1 MAIQY
6 APLFALET
14 QFQTKDGR
22 NNTGGWLKVFLAAT
36 DDPATTYS
44 DYNGT
49 RNPEKIVLDDDG
61 RALVICDKSKA
72 YRLEVYSI
80 DGTLL
85 WTEEPVYCSGTGG
98 GGVSI
103 TKVVSTDG
111 SISVDKNVAGSTT
124 TYDLGIANSSDEFL
138 EWIKCSENE
147 CGATWYPVFQDGTM
161 ETEAG
166 QGIKVHKGHLYHF
179 TNSFTVDPDGTGV
192 NYDTFHVAMY
202 CGDAIVDERDFDI
215 DSSLNDPVLCEFSRD
230 VVPSE
235 DSHVYFKLTIPA
247 TCKASG
253 EVQCHRIY
261 SGINAVPDTCA
272 TKQWVSGSFQPLSGM
287 SAYVPYS
294 SVGNNGMG
302 QVTGIN
308 GSAIVGGLD
317 SASVSSIASS
327 VASAY
332 TESAFSSLSSK
343 ADSSSLTAYQPV
355 SAMGAYT
362 TTSYVD
368 GMVSGKLDTTAFNSA
383 DFYPTSNPSG
393 FITGVDLGGY
403 ATTGF
408 VESAVSGKLDT
419 SAFSSASAGFQP
431 TGDYAYNSALTAYI
445 PASASGAFQPS
456 GDYAFNS
463 AVSSKL
469 DASASSN
476 FVMDS
481 SMTSWIP
488 YSALG
493 YSGTAISGIG
503 GSSLAGMGGGGV
515 AGDYVEKSAME
526 VAIGSNS
533 TAFDIAFAQGG
544 RNSASS
550 YSFAQGYDNSARSG
564 SFAQGF
570 RNSANNNSIAQG
582 SSNTATSDSI
592 AQGQHNTAT
601 IASFAQGQH
610 NTVSRY
616 SFAQGFYNSASSY
629 SFAQG
634 NFNSASSHSFAQ
646 GQHNTATH
654 TSFAQGDG
662 NSADSYSFAQGDGN
676 SANSYSFAQG
686 NRNSAAYTAAVF
698 GKYNLRGNGS
708 TITGDSAAFA
718 IGDGT
723 SNTDRH
729 DLMLVTKNG
738 EITMYSSTADTV
750 GLGLVSSIKAI
761 SAAATGGVDSAT
773 VSAIASAYAESAASG
788 KLDSSASSMFQ
799 PSGKYQTAGDY
810 AYNSSVS
817 SKLDASASSQ
827 FAPSGNYA
835 DKSALSY
842 YVPVSASGQFA
853 PSGDY
858 AYNSAL
864 NGKQDTLAFG
874 YNTANQISSINGSA
888 LGGMDGAAV
897 SGIASAYAQSAASS
911 KLDKTAQVVTATG
924 TASAEDYGSWPLKTS
939 YLVSSINGSAL
950 LPYGYSAL
958 SGYSADWTSVYNT
971 VSRNSASWSVVSP
984 SGTILVTNG
993 NEIEGTN
1000 SAVYTA
1006 RDGGGEGFTS
1016 LLTPNMPSIET
1027 YMQLLTTGTV
1037 PGPGATLSIP
1047 LGSPPWT
1054 STLVTLSGRDSNYN
1068 YASASGLAATSNT
1081 IAEIPM
1087 GGITGEISAS
1097 ADQYL
1102 SLSVDGSMLTA
1113 HSDGGIITTGVAE
1126 LAWKSAV
1133 DNVTNTVATKLDSS
1147 AFNSGDFY
1155 STSNPSGFITGVDLT
1170 PYQTTAGMS
1179 AYATTAFV
1187 ESGLSGK
1194 ENVFSAGVG
1203 LEFVQSGSDRVL
1215 QVEAPVDIVAGPGIV
1230 IDNPDG
1236 NTLRVSQAS
1245 NYEVELYSHTS
1256 VAKNAVNTVLNMN
1269 EPVTNFE
1276 RIRVECWNREFQHMR
1291 RDFEF
1296 TLTDSTTSTQFIA
1309 DMDASRSVDDQQR
1322 INLGFGY
1329 NSDGNLVDLFHG
1341 LFYGNGSKYTNANDR
1356 GLGIHRVVGIH
1367 RIAGGN

>member
-61 RALVICDKSKA
+61 RAVVICDKSKA

-98 GGVSI
+98 GGVYI

-124 TYDLGIANSSDEFL
+124 TYDIRLAPIDSDEFL
-138 EWIKCSENE
+138 EWIKCSEKD
-147 CGATWYPVFQDGTM
+147 CGATWYPVFNDGSM

-166 QGIKVHKGHLYHF
+166 KGIKLHGGHLYHF

-192 NYDTFHVAMY
+192 NYDTFSVAMY
-202 CGDAIVDERDFDI
+202 CGDVEVDMREFDI

-230 VVPSE
+230 VVPSK
-235 DSHVYFKLTIPA
+235 DTHVYFKLTIPA

-272 TKQWVSGSFQPLSGM
+272 TKQWVSASYQPLSGM
-287 SAYVPYS
+287 SAYIPYVS
-294 SVGNNGMG
+294 IGNNSMG

-308 GSAIVGGLD
+308 GSAISGGLD
-317 SASVSSIASS
+317 SASVSLIASS

-343 ADSSSLTAYQPV
+343 ADSSALSVYQPV
-355 SAMGAYT
+355 SAMGAYAT
-362 TTSYVD
+362 TAYVD
-368 GMVSGKLDTTAFNSA
+368 GMVSGKLDTTAFNSG

-393 FITGVDLGGY
+393 FITGVDLGDY

-419 SAFSSASAGFQP
+419 TAFASASAGFAP
-431 TGDYAYNSALTAYI
+431 AGDYAFNSSLSSYLPT
-445 PASASGAFQPS
+445 SASGAFQPS

-469 DASASSN
+469 DASASGN
-476 FVMDS
+476 FVMNS

-503 GSSLAGMGGGGV
+503 GSSLAGMGGGT
-515 AGDYVEKSAME
+515 GDYVEKSSIE
-526 VAIGSNS
+526 VAIGSGS
-533 TAFDIAFAQGG
+533 TAFATAFVQGVNCG
-544 RNSASS
+544 ASS
-550 YSFAQGYDNSARSG
+550 TSFAQGKGNSAKSG
-564 SFAQGF
+564 SFAQGGF
-570 RNSANNNSIAQG
+570 NSARLDSFAQG
-582 SSNTATSDSI
+582 SSNSADM
-592 AQGQHNTAT
+592 Q
-601 IASFAQGQH
+601 SFAQG
-610 NTVSRY
+610 
-616 SFAQGFYNSASSY
+616 AYNSALL
-629 SFAQG
+629 G
-634 NFNSASSHSFAQ
+634 
-646 GQHNTATH
+646 
-654 TSFAQGDG
+654 SFAQGDYSEAAG
-662 NSADSYSFAQGDGN
+662 YSFAQGDMN
-676 SANSYSFAQG
+676 SAYSASFAQG
-686 NRNSAAYTAAVF
+686 SHNSAYNCSFAQGKYNIAKNGVAVF
-698 GKYNLRGNGS
+698 GTYNLHGNGDTAS
-708 TITGDSAAFA
+708 GDSAAFVIA
-718 IGDGT
+718 DGKYT
-723 SNTDRH
+723 ARH

-773 VSAIASAYAESAASG
+773 VSAIASAY
-788 KLDSSASSMFQ
+788 
-799 PSGKYQTAGDY
+799 TT
-810 AYNSSVS
+810 
-817 SKLDASASSQ
+817 
-827 FAPSGNYA
+827 
-835 DKSALSY
+835 
-842 YVPVSASGQFA
+842 
-853 PSGDY
+853 
-858 AYNSAL
+858 
-864 NGKQDTLAFG
+864 GKQDTLAFA
-874 YNTANQISSINGSA
+874 YNTADQISSINGSA
-888 LGGMDGAAV
+888 IGGMDEAAV
-897 SGIASAYAQSAASS
+897 SAIASSYAQSAASS

-924 TASAEDYGSWPLKTS
+924 SASAEEYGSWPLTTS

-958 SGYSADWTSVYNT
+958 SGNSANWNYTYTAVTANSSQWISVYNT
-971 VSRNSASWSVVSP
+971 VNSNSASWSGSTGGGSVVSP

-1006 RDGGGEGFTS
+1006 SSEGGEGFTS
-1016 LLTPNMPSIET
+1016 LLTPNTGSIGKI
-1027 YMQLLTTGTV
+1027 MQLLTTGTV

-1047 LGSPPWT
+1047 LGDAWT
-1054 STLVTLSGRDSNYN
+1054 SIRITLFGRDSNYN
-1068 YASASGLAATSNT
+1068 YASASGLVTAHST
-1081 IAEIPM
+1081 IAVIPM
-1087 GGITGEISAS
+1087 GVITGEISAS
-1097 ADQYL
+1097 ADQWFNL
-1102 SLSVDGSMLTA
+1102 RTGEMLTA
-1113 HSDGGIITTGVAE
+1113 QSDGGMIITTGVAE

-1133 DNVTNTVATKLDSS
+1133 DNVTNTVATNSASWGQGGVSPVTVSSIASSYAESAASSKLDTT

-1170 PYQTTAGMS
+1170 PYQEKSAMTA
-1179 AYATTAFV
+1179 YQP
-1187 ESGLSGK
+1187 SGDYYS
-1194 ENVFSAGVG
+1194 
-1203 LEFVQSGSDRVL
+1203 
-1215 QVEAPVDIVAGPGIV
+1215 
-1230 IDNPDG
+1230 
-1236 NTLRVSQAS
+1236 AS
-1245 NYEVELYSHTS
+1245 NPSG
-1256 VAKNAVNTVLNMN
+1256 
-1269 EPVTNFE
+1269 
-1276 RIRVECWNREFQHMR
+1276 
-1291 RDFEF
+1291 
-1296 TLTDSTTSTQFIA
+1296 FI
-1309 DMDASRSVDDQQR
+1309 SS
-1322 INLGFGY
+1322 IGPI
-1329 NSDGNLVDLFHG
+1329 
-1341 LFYGNGSKYTNANDR
+1341 TNAE
-1356 GLGIHRVVGIH
+1356 LVTALPSSA
-1367 RIAGGN
+1367 IAGTLYLIPE